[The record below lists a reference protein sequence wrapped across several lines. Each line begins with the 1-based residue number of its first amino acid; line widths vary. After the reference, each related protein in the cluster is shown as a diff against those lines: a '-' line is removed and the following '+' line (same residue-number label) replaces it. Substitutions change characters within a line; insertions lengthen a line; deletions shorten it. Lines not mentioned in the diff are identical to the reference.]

1 MNNTD
6 NDIKTDVA
14 LIKKDISQIEKM
26 LMRLDTAI
34 EKFEETNQRLFAVE
48 TTIKLMEQK
57 MINAQEDAALRRREA
72 ENTAREIKQ
81 QMTSMSASSE
91 ESLNNKMDRI
101 FSELKEMR
109 ISTSNSFS
117 NVAEEMKKQKSETL
131 KAMSAIED
139 RVSKLEQWKW
149 WVMGIAAA
157 VTTIGSLMWK
167 TFLG

>member
-6 NDIKTDVA
+6 NDIKTDIA

-34 EKFEETNQRLFAVE
+34 ERFEETNQRLFTVE
-48 TTIKLMEQK
+48 TTMKLMEQK
-57 MINAQEDAALRRREA
+57 LINAQEDASLRRREA
-72 ENTAREIKQ
+72 ENSVREIKQ

-109 ISTSNSFS
+109 HSTSKSFS
-117 NVAEEMKKQKSETL
+117 GVAEDMKKQKTDMLDALRS
-131 KAMSAIED
+131 IED

-157 VTTIGSLMWK
+157 VTTIGSLLWK
-167 TFLG
+167 SFFG